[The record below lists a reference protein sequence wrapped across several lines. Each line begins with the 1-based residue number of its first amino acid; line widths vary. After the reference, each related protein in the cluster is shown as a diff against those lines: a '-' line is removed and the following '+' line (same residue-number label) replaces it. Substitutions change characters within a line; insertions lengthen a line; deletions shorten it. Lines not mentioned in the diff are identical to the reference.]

1 MTELFDAGDVA
12 ENYRRHLEPWLFA
25 PWAARLVE
33 FAGLTPGQ
41 TVLDVASGTGVVA
54 RTAATAVG
62 SAGRVVASDISERM
76 LANVGEAPG
85 GAQIETLLSP
95 ATALDLPD
103 SSVDVV
109 LCQQGF
115 QFFRD
120 QPAAVAEF
128 LRVLRPG
135 GVVAIA
141 VWTSGA
147 RLDPFDAY
155 AEALRA
161 AGGESDFGRSVSN
174 DDLTTSTGVLTGALA
189 GFDDLDVRDEQ
200 LRVRWQ
206 SLDDEVHGILGTPFG
221 PVVAAM
227 AAERRRALLADLRG
241 RLAGSDGGP
250 VEHDTVSVVA
260 RGIRPR

>member
-1 MTELFDAGDVA
+1 MTELFDVGDVA

-33 FAGLTPGQ
+33 FAGLTAGQ
-41 TVLDVASGTGVVA
+41 TVLDVASGTGVAA
-54 RTAATAVG
+54 RAAASAVG
-62 SAGRVVASDISERM
+62 PTGRVIASDVSERM
-76 LANVGEAPG
+76 LSKVGETAG
-85 GAQIETLLSP
+85 GAPIETLLSS
-95 ATALDLPD
+95 ATALGLPD

-135 GVVAIA
+135 GTVAIA

-174 DDLTTSTGVLTGALA
+174 DDLTTSTGALTEALA
-189 GFDDLDVRDEQ
+189 GFDDLTVRDEH
-200 LRVRWQ
+200 LRVRWD
-206 SLDDEVHGILGTPFG
+206 SLDDEVQGIFGTPFG

-227 AAERRRALLADLRG
+227 AAERRDALLSDLRE
-241 RLAGSDGGP
+241 RLAGSDGGT
-250 VEHDTVSVVA
+250 VEHDTVSVLA